1 MAEGKKSFILYS
13 DLLPTIKKLVAKD
26 RINKTNN
33 AGELFL
39 HLLDYVCDNNPE
51 PINDI
56 VDLMFEPI
64 KSQLKRD
71 LCKWEEK
78 SPQRIEKARIAGL
91 ASAEARK
98 LKKELN
104 STNELNNQLNSTK
117 STVSVSVNDN
127 VTVNDILLKKE
138 TKVNISERK
147 KLFYNSLVPFIETYG
162 KIMVREFY
170 EYWTEHGEND
180 LKFRKEKEKTF
191 GLDRRLKTWSNNNFN
206 NNKNGKPKIVDT
218 EEFKQITTAIRDTGV
233 RR

>member
-13 DLLPTIKKLVAKD
+13 DLLPTVKKMVEKD

-64 KSQLKRD
+64 KTQLKRD
-71 LCKWEEK
+71 LVKWEEK
-78 SPQRIEKARIAGL
+78 SPQRVEKARIAGL

-104 STNELNNQLNSTK
+104 PTTELENQLNPTK
-117 STVSVSVNDN
+117 PTVSVSDS

-138 TKVNISERK
+138 TKVNISDRK
-147 KLFYNSLVPFIETYG
+147 LIFYNSLIPYTQTYG
-162 KIMVREFY
+162 KVMLREFY

-191 GLDRRLKTWSNNNFN
+191 GLDRRLKTWSTNNFN
-206 NNKNGKPKIVDT
+206 NKTGFENKNTIVPDPNKRKR
-218 EEFKQITTAIRDTGV
+218 FD
-233 RR
+233 